1 MVAIA
6 EKHPLLFT
14 GSDWDFDTI
23 RRIHET
29 VGEVAGRQLGLDTY
43 PNQIEVIT
51 AEQMLDAYA
60 STGMPQLYR
69 HWSFGKQFAHHEM
82 VYRKG
87 MSALAYEIVINSNPC
102 ISYIMEEN
110 TAMMQTLVIA
120 HAAFG
125 HNHFFKN
132 NYLFRQWTD
141 AEGILD
147 YLAFARKYIAQC
159 EERHGLS
166 AVERLLDIAHSL
178 QSHGVHRYPRRSRL
192 DLKVERQ
199 REAERHAYREQVY
212 NDLWRT
218 VPGQPS
224 QTAGRSSAERRRA
237 MLGLPEENILYFL
250 EKTAPLLQPWQ
261 REVLRI
267 VRHVA
272 QYFYPQ
278 SQTKIMN
285 EGCATWCHYRIMTHL
300 HEQGSID
307 DGAFLEFLQSH
318 ANVIMQP
325 TYDKPYYNGLNPY
338 AIGFAMMQDIVRI
351 CESPEDEDRAWFP
364 DIAGKG
370 DAVTVLKHVWEN
382 YRDESF
388 LSQFLSPR
396 LIREWR
402 LFHLEDDSTKP
413 TLRVDAIHDERGY
426 RRIRN
431 ALSRQYDIGW
441 QQADIQIIDVDLD
454 GDRQLTLQHNTV
466 NGILLYEKDIDQVLQ
481 NLAAIWGYKVVLR
494 EVDPATGRLIKEHI
508 ARTPQRNGPNGEDQ
522 LF

>member
-1 MVAIA
+1 MVTVA
-6 EKHPLLFT
+6 ERYPLLFE
-14 GSDWDFDTI
+14 GSDWDFGTI
-23 RRIHET
+23 QRIHDT
-29 VGEVAGRQLGLDTY
+29 VRDVAHNQLGLGTY

-87 MSALAYEIVINSNPC
+87 MGGLAYEIVINSNPC

-110 TAMMQTLVIA
+110 SAMMQTLVIA

-147 YLAFARKYIAQC
+147 YLAFAKRYIASC
-159 EERHGLS
+159 EERYGLS
-166 AVERLLDIAHSL
+166 AVERLLDVAHSL
-178 QSHGVHRYPRRSRL
+178 QSQGVHRYPRRARL
-192 DLKVERQ
+192 DLKAEKQ
-199 REAERHAYREQVY
+199 REAERHAHQEQVY

-218 VPGQPS
+218 VPGLNQH
-224 QTAGRSSAERRRA
+224 AVGRSSAERRRA
-237 MLGLPEENILYFL
+237 LLKLPEENILYFL

-285 EGCATWCHYRIMTHL
+285 EGCATWCHYSIMTRL
-300 HEQGSID
+300 HEQGSIN

-325 TYDKPYYNGLNPY
+325 TYDKPYYSGLNPY

-351 CESPEDEDRAWFP
+351 CETPEDEDRAWFP
-364 DIAGKG
+364 DIAGRG
-370 DAVTVLKHVWEN
+370 DSVEVLKHIWAN
-382 YRDESF
+382 FRDESF
-388 LSQFLSPR
+388 LSQYLSPR

-402 LFHLEDDSTKP
+402 LFHLEDDATKP
-413 TLRVDAIHDERGY
+413 TMVVGAIHDERGY

-431 ALSRQYDIGW
+431 ALARQYDIGW
-441 QQADIQIIDVDLD
+441 QQADIQIVDVDLD
-454 GDRQLTLQHNTV
+454 GDRQLTLQHATV
-466 NGILLYEKDIDQVLQ
+466 NGVLLYEKDIEQVLQ
-481 NLAAIWGYKVVLR
+481 NLAAVWGYKVVLR
-494 EVDPATGRLIKEHI
+494 EIDPAAGKLLKEYVVK
-508 ARTPQRNGPNGEDQ
+508 APQRDG
-522 LF
+522 LIV